1 MGKSMAEQYPKD
13 TNGEWQRV
21 KGTDTV
27 HRGDYVPLEGIKGT
41 GSANIYFDGYAKN
54 KHVEKE
60 AKGKAKIF
68 ANIGCALI
76 LLCIVSM
83 IVSVQGWVPR
93 IIGIPCALLFGC
105 LGALFFGIGFKMS

>member
-1 MGKSMAEQYPKD
+1 MAEQYPKD

-21 KGTDTV
+21 KGTDTAQ
-27 HRGDYVPLEGIKGT
+27 GT

>member
-1 MGKSMAEQYPKD
+1 MAEQYPKD

-60 AKGKAKIF
+60 AKGKAKILGNMG
-68 ANIGCALI
+68 AICI
-76 LLCIVSM
+76 VLCIAF
-83 IVSVQGWVPR
+83 GFLTLLELLPFLP
-93 IIGIPCALLFGC
+93 GILIALGFGC
-105 LGALFFGIGFKMS
+105 LGALFLVIGLKMS